1 MELTDKEKS
10 LLDRIARQ
18 KNLYLAFSFISV
30 VIAVLLL
37 VYYGLLKKDIDT
49 INFVVIILV
58 LLAGRAHLRQYRSAV
73 ILHKLKI
80 WLERKDVYHET
91 DAQ

>member
-30 VIAVLLL
+30 VIAVILL
-37 VYYGLLKKDIDT
+37 VYYGLLIKNINGL
-49 INFVVIILV
+49 NFVVIILV

-73 ILHKLKI
+73 LLHKLKV

>member
-10 LLDRIARQ
+10 SLDRIARQ

-30 VIAVLLL
+30 VIAVILL
-37 VYYGLLKKDIDT
+37 VYYGLLIKNINGL
-49 INFVVIILV
+49 NFVVIILV

-73 ILHKLKI
+73 LLHKLKV

>member
-1 MELTDKEKS
+1 MQLTDKEKS

-18 KNLYLAFSFISV
+18 KNLYLAFSFMSV
-30 VIAVLLL
+30 GIAALLI
-37 VYYGLLKKDIDT
+37 VYHGVFKHDINA
-49 INFVVIILV
+49 INFVLIILV
-58 LLAGRAHLRQYRSAV
+58 LLAGRSHLRQYRSAV
-73 ILHKLKI
+73 ILHKLKA